1 MRLAVTN
8 KNVKG
13 RAAPDQTDST
23 PGEEIGRHDDEP
35 SHVGTPRADN
45 RGGALRAANII
56 EAMRRL
62 SPTIPTALLG
72 VALAALLTGCGGS
85 TKTVDAS
92 TPLSEGTT
100 STSAPR
106 TSATTTTATTTTST
120 STTTAPPSES
130 GGTASPSTTRTAT
143 APAFTHQGGTGATSG
158 EGAEGLSAAEA
169 VVQAKG
175 FTVDAASDYHPNQ
188 TLRVLVGTRT
198 GSAEEGGQ
206 QAFFFVDGRYI
217 GTDAKQPS
225 AQINVVS
232 QGDTEVALAYALAGG
247 GQATVHFQLNN
258 GKLVPLGPIP
268 SASARQ

>member
-1 MRLAVTN
+1 MSRN
-8 KNVKG
+8 EYH
-13 RAAPDQTDST
+13 RS
-23 PGEEIGRHDDEP
+23 
-35 SHVGTPRADN
+35 
-45 RGGALRAANII
+45 
-56 EAMRRL
+56 MRRL
-62 SPTIPTALLG
+62 FPTVPTALLA
-72 VALAALLTGCGGS
+72 VALAVLLGGCGGA
-85 TKTVDAS
+85 TKTVSVAS
-92 TPLSEGTT
+92 SPPPAQ
-100 STSAPR
+100 STG
-106 TSATTTTATTTTST
+106 TTTTRPTTTTTRASTTTST
-120 STTTAPPSES
+120 TPPPSEG

-143 APAFTHQGGTGATSG
+143 APAFTHQGGTGTTTSG

-175 FTVDAASDYHPNQ
+175 FTTNAASDYHPNQ

-198 GSAEEGGQ
+198 GSAEGNGQ

-247 GQATVHFQLNN
+247 GHATVRFQLNN

-268 SASARQ
+268 SANSRQ

>member
-1 MRLAVTN
+1 
-8 KNVKG
+8 
-13 RAAPDQTDST
+13 
-23 PGEEIGRHDDEP
+23 
-35 SHVGTPRADN
+35 
-45 RGGALRAANII
+45 
-56 EAMRRL
+56 MRRRL
-62 SPTIPTALLG
+62 PAIPLPLLG
-72 VALAALLTGCGGS
+72 VALAALLAGCGGG

-92 TPLSEGTT
+92 TPLPEGAT

-106 TSATTTTATTTTST
+106 TSTTRTTTST
-120 STTTAPPSES
+120 TPTSTTTTTPPSES
-130 GGTASPSTTRTAT
+130 GGTAGPHTTRTAP
-143 APAFTHQGGTGATSG
+143 APAFTHQGGSGATSG
-158 EGAEGLSAAEA
+158 DSTEGLSAAEA

-188 TLRVLVGTRT
+188 TLRLLIGTRT
-198 GSAEEGGQ
+198 GSAVGNGQ

-247 GQATVHFQLNN
+247 GHATVHFQLNN

-268 SASARQ
+268 SASSRE

>member
-1 MRLAVTN
+1 
-8 KNVKG
+8 
-13 RAAPDQTDST
+13 
-23 PGEEIGRHDDEP
+23 
-35 SHVGTPRADN
+35 
-45 RGGALRAANII
+45 
-56 EAMRRL
+56 MRRSLL
-62 SPTIPTALLG
+62 SIIPVALLG
-72 VALAALLTGCGGS
+72 VILAALLAGCGGD

-92 TPLSEGTT
+92 TPLPEGTT

-106 TSATTTTATTTTST
+106 ASTTTTTTATSTTPT
-120 STTTAPPSES
+120 STTTAPSSES

-143 APAFTHQGGTGATSG
+143 APAFTHGGGTGTTTG

-169 VVQAKG
+169 VLQAKG

-198 GSAEEGGQ
+198 SSTEGNGQ

-225 AQINVVS
+225 ASVHVVS
-232 QGDTEVALAYALAGG
+232 QGDTEVTLAYALSSG

-258 GKLVPLGPIP
+258 GKLVPLETIP
-268 SASARQ
+268 SASSRQ

>member
-1 MRLAVTN
+1 
-8 KNVKG
+8 
-13 RAAPDQTDST
+13 
-23 PGEEIGRHDDEP
+23 
-35 SHVGTPRADN
+35 
-45 RGGALRAANII
+45 
-56 EAMRRL
+56 
-62 SPTIPTALLG
+62 
-72 VALAALLTGCGGS
+72 VALAALLAGCGGG

-92 TPLSEGTT
+92 TPLPEGTT
-100 STSAPR
+100 STSTPR
-106 TSATTTTATTTTST
+106 TSATTTTTSTTPT

-130 GGTASPSTTRTAT
+130 GGTASPSTTRTAP
-143 APAFTHQGGTGATSG
+143 APAFTHERGTGATTG
-158 EGAEGLSAAEA
+158 EGAEGLGAAEA

-175 FTVDAASDYHPNQ
+175 FTVDAASNYHPNQ

-198 GSAEEGGQ
+198 GSAEDNGQ

-247 GQATVHFQLNN
+247 GQATVRFQLNN

-268 SASARQ
+268 SASARK

>member
-1 MRLAVTN
+1 M
-8 KNVKG
+8 
-13 RAAPDQTDST
+13 
-23 PGEEIGRHDDEP
+23 
-35 SHVGTPRADN
+35 
-45 RGGALRAANII
+45 
-56 EAMRRL
+56 MRRH
-62 SPTIPTALLG
+62 SPTIPAAFLG
-72 VALAALLTGCGGS
+72 VALAALLAGCGGG

-92 TPLSEGTT
+92 TPLPAGTT
-100 STSAPR
+100 STG
-106 TSATTTTATTTTST
+106 ATTTGTTKTTTATTNSTTPT
-120 STTTAPPSES
+120 STTTAPPSEN

-143 APAFTHQGGTGATSG
+143 APAFTHQGGTGTTASG

-175 FTVDAASDYHPNQ
+175 FTVASSSDYHPDQ

-198 GSAEEGGQ
+198 GSTEGNGQ

-225 AQINVVS
+225 AQISVVS

>member
-1 MRLAVTN
+1 M
-8 KNVKG
+8 G
-13 RAAPDQTDST
+13 
-23 PGEEIGRHDDEP
+23 
-35 SHVGTPRADN
+35 
-45 RGGALRAANII
+45 
-56 EAMRRL
+56 RL

-72 VALAALLTGCGGS
+72 VALAALLTGCGGG

-92 TPLSEGTT
+92 TPQPEGTT

-106 TSATTTTATTTTST
+106 TSATTSTATTTTST
-120 STTTAPPSES
+120 STTTAPQSES
-130 GGTASPSTTRTAT
+130 GGTASPSTTRTAP
-143 APAFTHQGGTGATSG
+143 APAFTHQGGTATTTTG
-158 EGAEGLSAAEA
+158 EGAEGLSAAEE

-175 FTVDAASDYHPNQ
+175 FTVASPSDYHPNQ
-188 TLRVLVGTRT
+188 TLRVLIGTRT
-198 GSAEEGGQ
+198 GSAEQGGQ

-225 AQINVVS
+225 AQISVVS

-247 GQATVHFQLNN
+247 GQATVRFQLNN